1 MTKKKKKRAAR
12 KFTIPLAPVAA
23 IIAIVAKPAQL
34 AIDGNYEEAAAEL
47 SARVVGFNF
56 QSGELD
62 LMYAAKN
69 CWLPLVIGGA
79 IHKFIGG
86 PPLNVNR
93 MLASANVPVIRI

>member
-1 MTKKKKKRAAR
+1 MAKKKKRAKR

-23 IIAIVAKPAQL
+23 IVATVAKPAQL
-34 AIDGNYEEAAAEL
+34 AIDGDYEAAAAEL
-47 SARVVGFNF
+47 GSRVVGYNF

-69 CWLPLVIGGA
+69 CWLPLLLGGL

-93 MLASANVPVIRI
+93 MLAAANVPVIRI